1 MATFTQGLR
10 QGLPRHPGGPAWPPV
25 DETAVR
31 APAGVEGTAEQEAAE
46 PVVAVAAAEPSHAA
60 EPAAVAAAPARAT
73 VAEPAVGAAPAP
85 APADAVEVTVRR
97 GLPRVAGG
105 EPWPPAAVVRVERA
119 PAPAVTSSVGLPA
132 VPGEGVDA
140 GTAESPAAAD
150 VPAAAVPAIAE
161 TSAAPGPAAD
171 TVTEQ
176 VALRRGLPRIAGGEP
191 WPPAET
197 ATVQRRVAVAPVAAT
212 APTAAEPSL
221 AEVVADGGSPASEPA
236 ELAPAPS
243 APVAESESAPVVQ
256 APAAVEPAVKAPAA
270 SASVSVPARPAGPAR
285 PAAPTRPAEP
295 AREPRRIGSRT
306 LGEWARLL
314 GWGLAGVVAAA
325 GIIVL
330 AARGVTTLPGVPA
343 FLERYPGS
351 YELPESAPVGFPVWA
366 NWMHYLNFF
375 FLVLIV
381 RTGLQVRYQKT
392 PPAYWTPAKGGKK
405 ISINLWLHTGIDLLW
420 LANGAAFVVL
430 LFVTG
435 HWIRIVPTSWEVFP
449 NAASAMLQYLTLD
462 WPTEHGWVN
471 YNSLQQLMYFT
482 VVFVAAPL
490 AAITGLR
497 MSEWWPK
504 DADRLNKIYPAPVA
518 RAIHFPTML
527 FFVLFVIV
535 HVTLVFATGALRN
548 LNHMFA
554 AQDAVS
560 WVGFAWFA
568 GGLVLAVAAVVAA
581 RPLVIAPI
589 ASLVGKVSSR

>member
-10 QGLPRHPGGPAWPPV
+10 QGLPRHPGGPGWPP
-25 DETAVR
+25 AGAAA
-31 APAGVEGTAEQEAAE
+31 APAAAEGTAAQEAAE
-46 PVVAVAAAEPSHAA
+46 PAPAVVAAEPAHAVSAAEPALAATAA
-60 EPAAVAAAPARAT
+60 EPAA
-73 VAEPAVGAAPAP
+73 GAAQAP

-105 EPWPPAAVVRVERA
+105 EPWPPTAVVRVDRS
-119 PAPAVTSSVGLPA
+119 PALAVTPDAGPPAVASSTA
-132 VPGEGVDA
+132 VVDEETVA
-140 GTAESPAAAD
+140 ATADSPATAD
-150 VPAAAVPAIAE
+150 VPAAV
-161 TSAAPGPAAD
+161 GPAGPSAD

-197 ATVQRRVAVAPVAAT
+197 VTVQRRVAVAPVAAT
-212 APTAAEPSL
+212 VPTATEPSR
-221 AEVVADGGSPASEPA
+221 A
-236 ELAPAPS
+236 ELADGRSSAPEPAQPVPVPS
-243 APVAESESAPVVQ
+243 AAESESAPAVQ
-256 APAAVEPAVKAPAA
+256 APAAVEPVLETPAA
-270 SASVSVPARPAGPAR
+270 PVSATEPARPTEPARSTVPARPTAPA
-285 PAAPTRPAEP
+285 RPAEP

-330 AARGVTTLPGVPA
+330 AARGVTTLPGVPE

-449 NAASAMLQYLTLD
+449 NAASAMLQYLTLN

-504 DADRLNKIYPAPVA
+504 DADRLNRIYPAPVA

-554 AQDAVS
+554 ASDSVS

-568 GGLVLAVAAVVAA
+568 GGLVVAVAAVVAA